1 MDNMKSSLHFV
12 CRLILLCLCVPRS
25 DRIRFALVPVFI
37 DDLAHGG
44 GEGGAGHVL
53 AGDGGELFVQ
63 LVGGVVAVGEA
74 AGAQD
79 GPGEGALAQGVFG
92 FGLGGHGFA
101 QGLFE
106 HIAHQRVLFAAAH
119 AGDEDE
125 AGFGGV
131 LFEGADDVEVAGG
144 VAADALF
151 VFAADKADDGVGQV
165 LLHGLGDGFCVKCVG
180 NGGAD
185 VLVGEKFVGLLF
197 GQP

>member
-1 MDNMKSSLHFV
+1 M
-12 CRLILLCLCVPRS
+12 PG
-25 DRIRFALVPVFI
+25 FA

-63 LVGGVVAVGEA
+63 LVGGIVAISEA

-92 FGLGGHGFA
+92 FSFGGHGFA

-106 HIAHQRVLFAAAH
+106 HIAHQGVLFAAAH
-119 AGDEDE
+119 AGNEDE

-151 VFAADKADDGVGQV
+151 VFAADKADDGVGPV
-165 LLHGLGDGFCVKCVG
+165 LLHGLGDGIRVKCVG
-180 NGGAD
+180 NDGAD
-185 VLVGEKFVGLLF
+185 VLVGEEFIGLLF